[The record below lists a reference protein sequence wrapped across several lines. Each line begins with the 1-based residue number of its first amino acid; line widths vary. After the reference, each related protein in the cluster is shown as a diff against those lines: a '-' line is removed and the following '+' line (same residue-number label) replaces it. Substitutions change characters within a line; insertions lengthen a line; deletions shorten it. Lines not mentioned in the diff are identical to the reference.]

1 MNPMRKILFILF
13 ISLAIAQNSNEDYL
27 KLELN
32 KAVAD
37 INNKKFNNA
46 IARIEK
52 NDFSESVLMN
62 HTLVLKMKASHGN
75 GDLKKALSAS
85 RDINV
90 SILEPNLQ
98 TIYYIEMGDIFSE
111 MGFFDKSFEYYLM
124 ANKSNTDLK
133 SNKRINQRLKRL
145 VRMELDEQ
153 QIASLIFTEYDS
165 ININILIL
173 AQSFSMAR
181 SGSSDLK
188 DTFNSIDYSLLPRE
202 LRSSHRY
209 LKKNISSNN
218 SFGLK
223 MGVVLPLS
231 GENSIQAKAFLSGL
245 KEGNEL
251 SDNKNKIQFIVV
263 DNYGKQL
270 NTVRA
275 CNDLIN
281 FHKVDA
287 IIGPLSDKNLIA
299 AATALSNFDIP
310 IFAPNSNNESIHS
323 INKNVYLLDSSLD
336 VKNQVLANHVVNN
349 LNLEKVAIIAP
360 RTKEGVDEVDS
371 FLKEMDRLNKE
382 PVSIQWYENTD
393 PIDLRSLF
401 KNLREIAWE
410 INAQAEYKEFLG
422 VDIDILDSM
431 FDVESDEVYDIF
443 NIQEDES
450 IDSTKVVLDSIDG
463 LFFPLADEGLTYVAS
478 QVSLSNLETQLLGN
492 DLWLDI
498 DFINQESISP
508 HISGMYFVSTFKPNY
523 RIGNEF
529 DYDPKLNNLFHYGL
543 DFAQFIIESDN
554 KNNNFSFF
562 NQDNSNKASNTRS
575 FDFSSGMVNQGVN
588 ILKYSNKRIVQTN
601 MITE

>member
-13 ISLAIAQNSNEDYL
+13 ISLVIAQNSNDDYL
-27 KLELN
+27 TLELN
-32 KAVAD
+32 KAVD
-37 INNKKFNNA
+37 EINSKKFNSA

-52 NDFSESVLMN
+52 NDFSESILLN
-62 HTLVLKMKASHGN
+62 HALVLKMKASHGN
-75 GDLKKALSAS
+75 GDLKKALSVS
-85 RDINV
+85 KDIN
-90 SILEPNLQ
+90 SSMLEPNLQ
-98 TIYYIEMGDIFSE
+98 TIYHIEMGDIFSE
-111 MGFFDKSFEYYLM
+111 IGFFDKSFEYYLF
-124 ANKSNTDLK
+124 ANKSNVDLR
-133 SNKRINQRLKRL
+133 SNKRINQRLKKL

-153 QIASLIFTEYDS
+153 HIGLLLLTEDNP
-165 ININILIL
+165 ININILML

-181 SGSSDLK
+181 NSSNDLK
-188 DTFNSIDYSLLPRE
+188 DVFSSIDYNMLPKE

-209 LKKNISSNN
+209 LKKNISNNN

-231 GENSIQAKAFLSGL
+231 GENATQAKAFLSGL

-251 SDNKNKIQFIVV
+251 SNNKNKIQFIVI

-281 FHKVDA
+281 FYKVDA
-287 IIGPLSDKNLIA
+287 IIGPFSDENLIS
-299 AATALSNFDIP
+299 AATALSNSDVP

-360 RTKEGVDEVDS
+360 RTKEGIDEVDS

-393 PIDLRSLF
+393 PIDLRDLF

-410 INAQAEYKEFLG
+410 INAQDEYQEFLG
-422 VDIDILDSM
+422 VDINILDSM
-431 FDVESDEVYDIF
+431 FDVEADEVYDIF
-443 NIQEDES
+443 DIQEDES
-450 IDSTKVVLDSIDG
+450 IDSTKVILESIDG
-463 LFFPLADEGLTYVAS
+463 IFFPLADEGLTYVAA
-478 QVSLSNLETQLLGN
+478 QVSLSNLQTQLLGN
-492 DLWLDI
+492 DLWLDL
-498 DFINQESISP
+498 DFINQETISA
-508 HISGMYFVSTFKPNY
+508 HISGMYFVSTFRPNY

-529 DYDPKLNNLFHYGL
+529 DYDSKLNNLFHYGL
-543 DFAQFIIESDN
+543 DFAQFIIDIENESN
-554 KNNNFSFF
+554 SFF
-562 NQDNSNKASNTRS
+562 FFNEDKPNKVSNTRS
-575 FDFSSGMVNQGVN
+575 FDFSSGMINQGVN
-588 ILKYSNKRIVQTN
+588 ILQYSNKRIIKTN
-601 MITE
+601 VVTE